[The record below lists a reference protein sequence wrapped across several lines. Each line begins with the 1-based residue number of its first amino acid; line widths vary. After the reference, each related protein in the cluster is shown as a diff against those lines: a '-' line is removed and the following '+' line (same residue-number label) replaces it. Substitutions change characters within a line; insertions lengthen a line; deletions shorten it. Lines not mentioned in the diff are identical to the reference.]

1 MKKFFLIAMT
11 VVASSCAPTY
21 IPNIRNSPMF
31 TDKGE
36 VQLNFQVGNG
46 LNAQGAWA
54 LSEHFG
60 VMANYSY
67 LKRSGDDQ
75 DNIDYRKH
83 TFGEGGVGYFKN
95 TEDMFFE
102 FFAGYGEGMGASDD
116 ALSFLGSSGTA
127 TAAGNYK
134 RYFFQP
140 AFGMNKKTV
149 FVSFVPR
156 FSLVEFTEFSSG
168 GVRYIV
174 NEDPSLFF
182 EPAVIGRVN
191 FDDNFYFTFQGGF
204 SVPVT
209 DDPFFDYRT
218 FQMSTGIG
226 VRFGGKKALKERE

>member
-1 MKKFFLIAMT
+1 MKKFLLIAIT
-11 VVASSCAPTY
+11 ILASSCAPTY

-46 LNAQGAWA
+46 LNGQGAWA

-67 LKRSGDDQ
+67 LKRSGDEE

-168 GVRYIV
+168 GVRYVV
-174 NEDPSLFF
+174 NEDPTLFF

-191 FDDNFYFTFQGGF
+191 FHDNFYFIFQGGF

-209 DDPFFDYRT
+209 DDPFFEYRT
-218 FQMSTGIG
+218 FQTSTGIG